1 MRVFTHLYQV
11 VECNVTWQAV
21 EVSGSGLE
29 AKRMDGATVSLPS
42 APLRVELE
50 NSPTAASAGKQAACL
65 SAHCVL
71 ACKVPLPQQQGS
83 KQQLLRFDENGT
95 SSSVW
100 PQGQW
105 GDLDLTQ
112 SSKTFGACAWFT
124 ERVEVPPPL
133 RAWTPVTVACHGGHG
148 GHGGHGDSDVA
159 AGAGPAP
166 RCELC
171 APVKPQ
177 INWYW
182 EEQASKTKGSK
193 GKKAAADGGDDGD
206 GDLDASGNPNRGR
219 SRGRGRIVPREDVE
233 VAGSYE
239 RGLKQRPKVFK
250 LRLRQDGG
258 EGTLQVG
265 VNVVTLVHRAQANLL
280 AAMGMGMGGG
290 SGDGDGDGGRYPLPA
305 CKYSY
310 SWRLVEQ
317 CEDNNTNNTD
327 ANSDNSEAPPS
338 QQPEEQESQQPS
350 PGSGSGS
357 RRKLPDLSLTS
368 NRHDRAHAQPPS
380 FTKHHL
386 RYLPLAESSV
396 VSSRSCCALLCRQ
409 YSLYCSSCTMRG
421 S

>member
-1 MRVFTHLYQV
+1 
-11 VECNVTWQAV
+11 
-21 EVSGSGLE
+21 
-29 AKRMDGATVSLPS
+29 
-42 APLRVELE
+42 
-50 NSPTAASAGKQAACL
+50 
-65 SAHCVL
+65 
-71 ACKVPLPQQQGS
+71 
-83 KQQLLRFDENGT
+83 
-95 SSSVW
+95 
-100 PQGQW
+100 
-105 GDLDLTQ
+105 
-112 SSKTFGACAWFT
+112 
-124 ERVEVPPPL
+124 
-133 RAWTPVTVACHGGHG
+133 
-148 GHGGHGDSDVA
+148 
-159 AGAGPAP
+159 
-166 RCELC
+166 
-171 APVKPQ
+171 VKPQ

-206 GDLDASGNPNRGR
+206 GDLDASGIPPRGR

-280 AAMGMGMGGG
+280 AAMGSDSSGG
-290 SGDGDGDGGRYPLPA
+290 GDGGRFPLPT

-317 CEDNNTNNTD
+317 CEDNNTI
-327 ANSDNSEAPPS
+327 SDSSAALS
-338 QQPEEQESQQPS
+338 QQLAEQESQQLS

-368 NRHDRAHAQPPS
+368 NRHDKAHAQPPS

-386 RYLPLAESSV
+386 RYLPLAESRGV
-396 VSSRSCCALLCRQ
+396 
-409 YSLYCSSCTMRG
+409 SCTR
-421 S
+421 SV